1 MGLQESCPVL
11 CKVIKSKVRC
21 IFSRCNHLTSFVL
34 MPLDMTL
41 SDVHATFSTFISEG
55 ARPENCA
62 EILKSSVA
70 MDKILLFKNLL
81 CGSY

>member
-21 IFSRCNHLTSFVL
+21 IFSRCN
-34 MPLDMTL
+34 PLDMTL